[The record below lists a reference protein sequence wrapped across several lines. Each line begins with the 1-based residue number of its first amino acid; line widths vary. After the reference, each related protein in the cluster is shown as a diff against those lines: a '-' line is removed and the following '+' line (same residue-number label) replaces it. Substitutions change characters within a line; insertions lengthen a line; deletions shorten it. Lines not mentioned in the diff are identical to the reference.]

1 MTAIFPIYRH
11 QQREGDHTGTCNEL
25 EAGDAN
31 LGKENNQITAT
42 MARQQMEFMSEFK
55 PVLAEYD
62 GSGSEDEEDAEFVPV
77 NTSFDKFNESFEK
90 YQEFWKHAY
99 ENYEKFANENN
110 AKKQND
116 FEKFNEYFEQQ
127 SDFWKNASI
136 SLDQSDFEK
145 LVEEQCLDVPM
156 DVDVEPYIN
165 LSSGI

>member
-11 QQREGDHTGTCNEL
+11 QQREGDHTGTCSEL

-31 LGKENNQITAT
+31 LGKQNNQITAT

-77 NTSFDKFNESFEK
+77 NASFDKFNESFEK

-99 ENYEKFANENN
+99 ENLLY
-110 AKKQND
+110 
-116 FEKFNEYFEQQ
+116 
-127 SDFWKNASI
+127 
-136 SLDQSDFEK
+136 
-145 LVEEQCLDVPM
+145 
-156 DVDVEPYIN
+156 
-165 LSSGI
+165 